1 MRSLKSVFSND
12 EVFAHPTEGVWG
24 LGCNPFSSKAVEN
37 LFELKK
43 RPKNK
48 AVIVLAG
55 NKNHLQPFI
64 ENLTQSEKTDL
75 YEKWPGP
82 HTWLIPALDSIPKW
96 LKGDTGMVALRLS
109 SHPDVINITNELNSP
124 ICSTSANLSGKETAR
139 NKAEIRKIFGP
150 DLYIADGELGKL
162 NKPSSVQELITGKW
176 IRK

>member
-1 MRSLKSVFSND
+1 MRSLKTVFSND

-24 LGCNPFSSKAVEN
+24 LGCNPFSLKAVEK

-48 AVIVLAG
+48 AVIILAG
-55 NKNHLQPFI
+55 NKNHIQPFI
-64 ENLTQSEKTDL
+64 KNLTQSEKKDL
-75 YEKWPGP
+75 FGKWPGP

-96 LKGDTGMVALRLS
+96 LKGDTEMVALRLS
-109 SHPDVINITNELNSP
+109 SHPDVIKITNALNSP
-124 ICSTSANLSGKETAR
+124 ICSTSANLSGEETAKNR
-139 NKAEIRKIFGP
+139 AEIKKIFGP
-150 DLYIADGELGKL
+150 DLYIADGKLGKL

>member
-48 AVIVLAG
+48 A
-55 NKNHLQPFI
+55 
-64 ENLTQSEKTDL
+64 
-75 YEKWPGP
+75 
-82 HTWLIPALDSIPKW
+82 
-96 LKGDTGMVALRLS
+96 
-109 SHPDVINITNELNSP
+109 
-124 ICSTSANLSGKETAR
+124 
-139 NKAEIRKIFGP
+139 EIKKIFGQ
-150 DLYIADGELGKL
+150 DLYIADGKLGKL
-162 NKPSSVQELITGKW
+162 NKPTSVQELITGKW